1 MNKSKTIVI
10 CVDRDNDIGEKA
22 GLDTPIIGKEAS
34 LSAATKLALADSEDS
49 DVNAIFEAIRV
60 YERLIDEDVEAE
72 IALVAGDKKVG
83 VESDRE
89 IGKELD
95 DIVSKLE
102 VDSAILVSD
111 GAEDELIIPIVQ
123 SRVKIDSVRRVVV
136 KQSEHLESTF
146 YVIKR
151 LFEDPKFSRTF
162 LPPLGILL
170 FLLAIS
176 LLFGLSGQVMGLI
189 LAFLGIYMLLKGLG
203 RENIIINLF
212 ESTKQSLYSGKITIV
227 AYICAVV
234 LILVGTS
241 KGILGITEMPESS
254 EHIFLG
260 FVYYV
265 KWAIWW
271 YVGAALAPII
281 GGIMNM
287 LIDGEKIVR
296 QWTLLFSV
304 IASGLVIWG
313 GSECIIFLSEGNS
326 PIGYQYLFFSI
337 LGAICLYL
345 IGVRISWYARDAITK
360 RERGGL
366 DRPR

>member
-1 MNKSKTIVI
+1 MDKSKTIVI

-49 DVNAIFEAIRV
+49 DVNAIFYAISV
-60 YERLIDEDVEAE
+60 YDRLVEEDVEAE
-72 IALVAGDKKVG
+72 IVLVAGDKKVG
-83 VESDRE
+83 VTSDRK

-95 DIVSKLE
+95 EVLSKLGP
-102 VDSAILVSD
+102 DTAILVSD
-111 GAEDELIIPIVQ
+111 GAEDESIIPIIQ
-123 SRVKIDSVRRVVV
+123 SRVKIDSVRRVIV

-162 LPPLGILL
+162 LPPIGILL

-176 LLFGLSGQVMGLI
+176 LLFGMTGQVMGLI

-203 RENIIINLF
+203 RENILKNLF
-212 ESTKQSLYSGKITIV
+212 ESAKQSLYSGKITIV
-227 AYICAVV
+227 VYICAVV

-241 KGILGITEMPESS
+241 KGILGITQLPEFS
-254 EHIFLG
+254 EHVFLG
-260 FVYYV
+260 FTYYV
-265 KWAIWW
+265 KWSIWW

-281 GGIMNM
+281 GGIINM
-287 LIDGEKIVR
+287 LIEGEKIVR
-296 QWTLLFSV
+296 QWTILFSV
-304 IASGLVIWG
+304 VASGLVIWG
-313 GSECIIFLSEGNS
+313 GSECITLLLSEE
-326 PIGYQYLFFSI
+326 PLVGYQYLFFSI

-345 IGVRISWYARDAITK
+345 AGVRISWYARDAITK
-360 RERGGL
+360 REREV
-366 DRPR
+366 

>member
-1 MNKSKTIVI
+1 MDKSKTIVI

-49 DVNAIFEAIRV
+49 DVNAIFYAISVYDRLVEEA
-60 YERLIDEDVEAE
+60 VEAE
-72 IALVAGDKKVG
+72 IVLVAGDKKVG
-83 VESDRE
+83 VTSDRK

-95 DIVSKLE
+95 EVLSKLGP
-102 VDSAILVSD
+102 DTAILVSD
-111 GAEDELIIPIVQ
+111 GAEDESIVPIIQ

-162 LPPLGILL
+162 LPPLGL
-170 FLLAIS
+170 FLCLLAIS
-176 LLFGLSGQVMGLI
+176 LLFGMSGQVMGLI

-203 RENIIINLF
+203 RENILKNLF
-212 ESTKQSLYSGKITIV
+212 ESAKQSLYSGKITIV
-227 AYICAVV
+227 VYICAVV

-241 KGILGITEMPESS
+241 KGILGITQLPESS

-260 FVYYV
+260 FTYYV
-265 KWAIWW
+265 KWSIWW

-281 GGIMNM
+281 GGIINM
-287 LIDGEKIVR
+287 LIEGEKIVR
-296 QWTLLFSV
+296 PWTILFSV
-304 IASGLVIWG
+304 VASGLVIWG
-313 GSECIIFLSEGNS
+313 GSECIILLLSEE
-326 PIGYQYLFFSI
+326 PLVGYQYLFFSI

-345 IGVRISWYARDAITK
+345 AGVRISWYARDAITK
-360 RERGGL
+360 REREV
-366 DRPR
+366 

>member
-1 MNKSKTIVI
+1 MDKSKTIVI

-49 DVNAIFEAIRV
+49 DVNAIFYAISV
-60 YERLIDEDVEAE
+60 YDRLVEEDVEAE
-72 IALVAGDKKVG
+72 IVLVAGDKKVG
-83 VESDRE
+83 VTSDRK

-95 DIVSKLE
+95 EVLSKLGP
-102 VDSAILVSD
+102 DTAILVSD
-111 GAEDELIIPIVQ
+111 GAEDESIIPIIQ

-162 LPPLGILL
+162 LPPIGLLL

-176 LLFGLSGQVMGLI
+176 LLFGMSGQVMGLI

-203 RENIIINLF
+203 RENILKNLF
-212 ESTKQSLYSGKITIV
+212 ESAKQSLYSGKITIV
-227 AYICAVV
+227 VYICAVV

-241 KGILGITEMPESS
+241 KGILGITQLPESS

-260 FVYYV
+260 FTYYV
-265 KWAIWW
+265 KCSIWW

-281 GGIMNM
+281 GGIINM
-287 LIDGEKIVR
+287 LIEGEKIVR
-296 QWTLLFSV
+296 QWTILFSV
-304 IASGLVIWG
+304 VASGLVIWG
-313 GSECIIFLSEGNS
+313 GSECITLLLSEE
-326 PIGYQYLFFSI
+326 PLVGYQYLFFSI

-345 IGVRISWYARDAITK
+345 AGVRISWYARDAITK
-360 RERGGL
+360 REREV
-366 DRPR
+366 

>member
-1 MNKSKTIVI
+1 MDKSKTIVI

-49 DVNAIFEAIRV
+49 DVNAIFYAISVYDRLVEEA
-60 YERLIDEDVEAE
+60 VEAE
-72 IALVAGDKKVG
+72 LVLVAGDKKVG
-83 VESDRE
+83 VTSDRE

-95 DIVSKLE
+95 EVLSKLGP
-102 VDSAILVSD
+102 DTAILVSD
-111 GAEDELIIPIVQ
+111 GAEDESIVPIIQ

-162 LPPLGILL
+162 LPPLGLFL

-176 LLFGLSGQVMGLI
+176 LLFGMSGQVMGLI

-203 RENIIINLF
+203 RENILKNLF
-212 ESTKQSLYSGKITIV
+212 ESAKQSLYSGKITIV
-227 AYICAVV
+227 VYICAVV

-241 KGILGITEMPESS
+241 KGILGITQLPESS

-260 FVYYV
+260 FTYYV
-265 KWAIWW
+265 KWSIWW

-281 GGIMNM
+281 GGIINM
-287 LIDGEKIVR
+287 LIEGEKIVR

-304 IASGLVIWG
+304 LASGLVIWG
-313 GSECIIFLSEGNS
+313 GSECIILLLSEE
-326 PIGYQYLFFSI
+326 PLVGYQYLFFSI

-345 IGVRISWYARDAITK
+345 AGVRISWYARDAITK
-360 RERGGL
+360 REREV
-366 DRPR
+366 

>member
-1 MNKSKTIVI
+1 MDKSKTIVI

-49 DVNAIFEAIRV
+49 DVNAIFYAISV
-60 YERLIDEDVEAE
+60 YDRLVEEDVEAE
-72 IALVAGDKKVG
+72 IVLVAGDKKVG
-83 VESDRE
+83 VTSDRK

-95 DIVSKLE
+95 EVLSKLGS
-102 VDSAILVSD
+102 DTAILVSD
-111 GAEDELIIPIVQ
+111 GAEDESIVPIIQ

-162 LPPLGILL
+162 LPPLGLFL

-176 LLFGLSGQVMGLI
+176 LLFGMSGQVMGLI

-203 RENIIINLF
+203 RENILKNLF
-212 ESTKQSLYSGKITIV
+212 ESAKQSLYSGKITIV
-227 AYICAVV
+227 VYICAVV

-241 KGILGITEMPESS
+241 KGILGITQLPESS

-260 FVYYV
+260 FTYYV
-265 KWAIWW
+265 KWSIWW

-281 GGIMNM
+281 GGIINM
-287 LIDGEKIVR
+287 LIEGEKIVR
-296 QWTLLFSV
+296 QWTILFSV
-304 IASGLVIWG
+304 VASGLVIWG
-313 GSECIIFLSEGNS
+313 GSECIILLLSEE
-326 PIGYQYLFFSI
+326 PLVGYQYLFFSI

-345 IGVRISWYARDAITK
+345 AGVRISWYARDAITK
-360 RERGGL
+360 REREV
-366 DRPR
+366 

>member
-1 MNKSKTIVI
+1 MDKSKTIVI

-49 DVNAIFEAIRV
+49 DVNAIFYAISV
-60 YERLIDEDVEAE
+60 YDRLVEEDVEAE
-72 IALVAGDKKVG
+72 IVLVAGDKKVG
-83 VESDRE
+83 VTSDRK

-95 DIVSKLE
+95 EVLSKLGP
-102 VDSAILVSD
+102 DTAILVSD
-111 GAEDELIIPIVQ
+111 GAEDESIVPIIQ

-162 LPPLGILL
+162 LPPLGL
-170 FLLAIS
+170 FLCLLAIS
-176 LLFGLSGQVMGLI
+176 LLFGMSGQVMGLI

-203 RENIIINLF
+203 RENILKNLF
-212 ESTKQSLYSGKITIV
+212 ESAKQSLYSGKITIV
-227 AYICAVV
+227 VYICAVV

-241 KGILGITEMPESS
+241 KGILGITQLPESS

-260 FVYYV
+260 FTYYV
-265 KWAIWW
+265 KWSIWW

-281 GGIMNM
+281 GGIINM
-287 LIDGEKIVR
+287 LIEGEKIVR
-296 QWTLLFSV
+296 PWTILFSV
-304 IASGLVIWG
+304 VASGLVIWG
-313 GSECIIFLSEGNS
+313 GSECIILLLSEE
-326 PIGYQYLFFSI
+326 PLVGYQYLFFSI

-345 IGVRISWYARDAITK
+345 AGVRISWYARDAITK
-360 RERGGL
+360 REREV
-366 DRPR
+366 

>member
-1 MNKSKTIVI
+1 MDKSKTIVI

-49 DVNAIFEAIRV
+49 DVNAIFYAISV
-60 YERLIDEDVEAE
+60 YDRLVEEDVEAE
-72 IALVAGDKKVG
+72 IVLVAGDKKVG
-83 VESDRE
+83 VTSDRK

-95 DIVSKLE
+95 EVLSKLGS
-102 VDSAILVSD
+102 DTAILVSD
-111 GAEDELIIPIVQ
+111 GAEDESIVPIIQ

-162 LPPLGILL
+162 LPPLGLFL

-176 LLFGLSGQVMGLI
+176 LLFGMSGQVMGLI

-203 RENIIINLF
+203 RENILKNLF
-212 ESTKQSLYSGKITIV
+212 ESAKQSLYSGKITIV
-227 AYICAVV
+227 VYICAVV

-241 KGILGITEMPESS
+241 KGILGITQMPESS

-260 FVYYV
+260 FTYYV
-265 KWAIWW
+265 KWSIWW

-281 GGIMNM
+281 GGIINM
-287 LIDGEKIVR
+287 LIEGEKIVR
-296 QWTLLFSV
+296 QWTILFSV
-304 IASGLVIWG
+304 VASGLVIWG
-313 GSECIIFLSEGNS
+313 GSECIILLLSEE
-326 PIGYQYLFFSI
+326 PLVGYQYLFFSI

-345 IGVRISWYARDAITK
+345 VGVRISWYARDAITK
-360 RERGGL
+360 RKREV
-366 DRPR
+366 

>member
-1 MNKSKTIVI
+1 MDKSKTIVI

-49 DVNAIFEAIRV
+49 DVNAIFYAISV
-60 YERLIDEDVEAE
+60 YDRLIEEDVEAE
-72 IALVAGDKKVG
+72 IVLVAGDKKVG
-83 VESDRE
+83 VTSDRK

-95 DIVSKLE
+95 EVLSKLGS
-102 VDSAILVSD
+102 DTAILVSD
-111 GAEDELIIPIVQ
+111 GAEDESIVPIIQ

-162 LPPLGILL
+162 LPPLGLLL

-176 LLFGLSGQVMGLI
+176 LLFGMSGQVMGLI

-203 RENIIINLF
+203 RENILKNLF
-212 ESTKQSLYSGKITIV
+212 ESAKQSLYSGKITIV
-227 AYICAVV
+227 VYICAVV

-241 KGILGITEMPESS
+241 KGILGITQMPESS

-260 FVYYV
+260 FTYYV
-265 KWAIWW
+265 KWSIWW

-281 GGIMNM
+281 GGIINM
-287 LIDGEKIVR
+287 LIEGEKIVR
-296 QWTLLFSV
+296 QWTILFSV
-304 IASGLVIWG
+304 VASGLVIWG
-313 GSECIIFLSEGNS
+313 GSECIILLLSEE
-326 PIGYQYLFFSI
+326 PLVGYQYLFFSI

-345 IGVRISWYARDAITK
+345 VGVRISWYARDAITK
-360 RERGGL
+360 RKREV
-366 DRPR
+366 

>member
-1 MNKSKTIVI
+1 MDKSKTIVI

-49 DVNAIFEAIRV
+49 DVNAIFYAISV
-60 YERLIDEDVEAE
+60 YDRLVEEDVEAE
-72 IALVAGDKKVG
+72 IVLVAGDKKVG
-83 VESDRE
+83 VTSDRE

-95 DIVSKLE
+95 EVLSKLGS
-102 VDSAILVSD
+102 DSAILVSD
-111 GAEDELIIPIVQ
+111 GAEDESIVPIIQ

-162 LPPLGILL
+162 LPPLGLFL

-176 LLFGLSGQVMGLI
+176 LLFGMSGQVMGLV

-203 RENIIINLF
+203 RENILKNLF
-212 ESTKQSLYSGKITIV
+212 ESAKQSLYSGKITIV
-227 AYICAVV
+227 VYICAVV

-241 KGILGITEMPESS
+241 KGILGITQLPDSS

-260 FVYYV
+260 FTYYV
-265 KWAIWW
+265 KWSIWW

-281 GGIMNM
+281 GGIINM

-296 QWTLLFSV
+296 QWTILFSV
-304 IASGLVIWG
+304 VASGLVIWG
-313 GSECIIFLSEGNS
+313 GSECIILLLSEE
-326 PIGYQYLFFSI
+326 PLVGYQYLFFSI

-345 IGVRISWYARDAITK
+345 AGVRISWYARDAITK
-360 RERGGL
+360 REREV
-366 DRPR
+366 

>member
-1 MNKSKTIVI
+1 MDKSKTIVI

-49 DVNAIFEAIRV
+49 DVNAIFYAISV
-60 YERLIDEDVEAE
+60 YDRLVEEDVEAE
-72 IALVAGDKKVG
+72 IVLVAGDKKVG
-83 VESDRE
+83 VTSDRK

-95 DIVSKLE
+95 EVLSKLGP
-102 VDSAILVSD
+102 DTAILVSD
-111 GAEDELIIPIVQ
+111 GAEDESIVPIIQ

-162 LPPLGILL
+162 LPPLGLFL

-176 LLFGLSGQVMGLI
+176 LLFGMSGQVMGLI

-203 RENIIINLF
+203 RENILKNLF
-212 ESTKQSLYSGKITIV
+212 ESAKQSLYSGKITIV
-227 AYICAVV
+227 VYICAVV

-241 KGILGITEMPESS
+241 KGILGITQPESS

-260 FVYYV
+260 FTYYV
-265 KWAIWW
+265 KWSIWW

-281 GGIMNM
+281 GGIINM
-287 LIDGEKIVR
+287 LIEGEKIVR
-296 QWTLLFSV
+296 QWTILFSV
-304 IASGLVIWG
+304 VASGLVIWG
-313 GSECIIFLSEGNS
+313 GSECIILLLSEE
-326 PIGYQYLFFSI
+326 PLVGYQYLFFSI

-345 IGVRISWYARDAITK
+345 AGVRISWYARDAITK
-360 RERGGL
+360 REREV
-366 DRPR
+366 

>member
-1 MNKSKTIVI
+1 MDKSKTIVI

-49 DVNAIFEAIRV
+49 DVNAIFYAISV
-60 YERLIDEDVEAE
+60 YDRLVEEDVEAE
-72 IALVAGDKKVG
+72 IVLIAGDKKVG
-83 VESDRE
+83 VTSDRK

-95 DIVSKLE
+95 EVLSKLGP
-102 VDSAILVSD
+102 DTAILVSD
-111 GAEDELIIPIVQ
+111 GAEDESIIPIIQ

-162 LPPLGILL
+162 LPPIGLLL

-176 LLFGLSGQVMGLI
+176 LLFGMSGQVMGLI

-203 RENIIINLF
+203 RENILKNIF
-212 ESTKQSLYSGKITIV
+212 ESAKQSLYSGKITIV
-227 AYICAVV
+227 VYICAVV

-241 KGILGITEMPESS
+241 KGILGIAQLTESS

-260 FVYYV
+260 FTYYV
-265 KWAIWW
+265 KWSIWW

-313 GSECIIFLSEGNS
+313 GSECIILLLSEE
-326 PIGYQYLFFSI
+326 PLVGYQYLFFSI

-345 IGVRISWYARDAITK
+345 AGVRISWYARDAITK
-360 RERGGL
+360 REREV
-366 DRPR
+366 

>member
-1 MNKSKTIVI
+1 MDKSKTIVI

-49 DVNAIFEAIRV
+49 DVNAIFYAISV
-60 YERLIDEDVEAE
+60 YDRLVEEDVEAE
-72 IALVAGDKKVG
+72 IVLVAGDKKVG
-83 VESDRE
+83 VTSDRE

-95 DIVSKLE
+95 EVLSKLGP
-102 VDSAILVSD
+102 DTAILVSD
-111 GAEDELIIPIVQ
+111 GAEDESIVPIIQ

-162 LPPLGILL
+162 LPPLGLFL

-176 LLFGLSGQVMGLI
+176 LLFGMSGQVMGLI

-203 RENIIINLF
+203 RENILKNLF
-212 ESTKQSLYSGKITIV
+212 ESAKQSLYSGKITIV
-227 AYICAVV
+227 VYICAVV

-241 KGILGITEMPESS
+241 KGILGITQLPESS

-260 FVYYV
+260 FTYYV
-265 KWAIWW
+265 KWSIWW

-281 GGIMNM
+281 GGIINM
-287 LIDGEKIVR
+287 LIEGEKIVR
-296 QWTLLFSV
+296 QWTILFSV
-304 IASGLVIWG
+304 LASGLVIWG
-313 GSECIIFLSEGNS
+313 GSECIILLLSEE
-326 PIGYQYLFFSI
+326 PLVGYQYLFFSI

-345 IGVRISWYARDAITK
+345 AGVRISWYARDAITK
-360 RERGGL
+360 REREV
-366 DRPR
+366 

>member
-1 MNKSKTIVI
+1 MDKSKTIVI

-49 DVNAIFEAIRV
+49 DVNAIFYAISV
-60 YERLIDEDVEAE
+60 YDRLVEEDVEAE
-72 IALVAGDKKVG
+72 IVLVAGDKKVG
-83 VESDRE
+83 VTSDRK

-95 DIVSKLE
+95 EVLSKLGS
-102 VDSAILVSD
+102 DTAILVSD
-111 GAEDELIIPIVQ
+111 GAEDESIVPIIQ

-162 LPPLGILL
+162 LPPLGLFL

-176 LLFGLSGQVMGLI
+176 LLFGMSGQVMGLI

-203 RENIIINLF
+203 RENILKNLF
-212 ESTKQSLYSGKITIV
+212 ESAKQSLYSGKITIV
-227 AYICAVV
+227 VYICAVV

-241 KGILGITEMPESS
+241 KGILGITQMPESS

-260 FVYYV
+260 FTYYV
-265 KWAIWW
+265 KWSIWW

-281 GGIMNM
+281 GGIINM
-287 LIDGEKIVR
+287 LIEGEKIVR
-296 QWTLLFSV
+296 QWTILFSV
-304 IASGLVIWG
+304 VASGLVIWG
-313 GSECIIFLSEGNS
+313 GSECIILLLSEE
-326 PIGYQYLFFSI
+326 PLVGYQYLFFSI

-345 IGVRISWYARDAITK
+345 VGVRISWYARDAITK
-360 RERGGL
+360 REREV
-366 DRPR
+366 

>member
-1 MNKSKTIVI
+1 MDKPKTIVI

-34 LSAATKLALADSEDS
+34 ISTATKLALADSEDS
-49 DVNAIFEAIRV
+49 DVNAIFGAISI
-60 YERLIDEDVEAE
+60 YDRLVEEDAEAE
-72 IALVAGDKKVG
+72 VVLVAGDKNVG
-83 VESDRE
+83 VTSDRE

-95 DIVSKLE
+95 EVLSKLGP
-102 VDSAILVSD
+102 DTAILVSD
-111 GAEDELIIPIVQ
+111 GAEDETIIPIIQ

-136 KQSEHLESTF
+136 KQSEQLESTF

-162 LPPLGILL
+162 LPPLGLFL

-176 LLFGLSGQVMGLI
+176 ILFGMSGQVMGLI

-212 ESTKQSLYSGKITIV
+212 ENAKQSLYSGKISIV
-227 AYICAVV
+227 VYICAVV

-241 KGILGITEMPESS
+241 KGVLGITKMPESS
-254 EHIFLG
+254 EYIFMG
-260 FVYYV
+260 FMYYV
-265 KWAIWW
+265 KWSIWW

-287 LIDGEKIVR
+287 LIEGEKIVR
-296 QWTLLFSV
+296 PWTILFSV

-313 GSECIIFLSEGNS
+313 GSECIILLLSEE
-326 PIGYQYLFFSI
+326 PLVGYQYLFFSI
-337 LGAICLYL
+337 LGAICLYF

-360 RERGGL
+360 SEREV
-366 DRPR
+366 

>member
-1 MNKSKTIVI
+1 MDKSKTIVI
-10 CVDRDNDIGEKA
+10 CVDRDNDMGEKA

-49 DVNAIFEAIRV
+49 DVNAIFNAISL
-60 YERLIDEDVEAE
+60 YDRLVEEDVEAE
-72 IALVAGDKKVG
+72 IVLVAGDKKVG
-83 VESDRE
+83 VTSDRK

-95 DIVSKLE
+95 EVLSKLGS
-102 VDSAILVSD
+102 DTAILVSD
-111 GAEDELIIPIVQ
+111 GAEDESIVPIIQ

-162 LPPLGILL
+162 LPPVGLFL
-170 FLLAIS
+170 FLLAFS
-176 LLFGLSGQVMGLI
+176 LLFGMSGQVMGLV

-203 RENIIINLF
+203 RENILKNLF
-212 ESTKQSLYSGKITIV
+212 ESAKQSLYSGKITIV
-227 AYICAVV
+227 VYICAVV

-241 KGILGITEMPESS
+241 KGILGIPQPESS

-260 FVYYV
+260 FTSYV
-265 KWAIWW
+265 KGSIWW

-281 GGIMNM
+281 GGIINM
-287 LIDGEKIVR
+287 LIEGEKIVR
-296 QWTLLFSV
+296 QWTILFSV

-313 GSECIIFLSEGNS
+313 GSECITLLLRKD
-326 PIGYQYLFFSI
+326 PLPLVGYQYLFFSI

-345 IGVRISWYARDAITK
+345 AGVRISGYARDAITK
-360 RERGGL
+360 REREV
-366 DRPR
+366 

>member
-1 MNKSKTIVI
+1 MDKSKTIVI
-10 CVDRDNDIGEKA
+10 CVDRDNDIGEKT

-49 DVNAIFEAIRV
+49 DVNAIFGAISI
-60 YERLIDEDVEAE
+60 YDRLVEEDVEAE
-72 IALVAGDKKVG
+72 IVLVAGDKKVG
-83 VESDRE
+83 VTSDRE

-95 DIVSKLE
+95 LVLSKLGP
-102 VDSAILVSD
+102 DTAILVSD
-111 GAEDELIIPIVQ
+111 GAEDETIIPIIQ

-176 LLFGLSGQVMGLI
+176 LLFGMTGQVMGLI

-203 RENIIINLF
+203 RENILKNIF
-212 ESTKQSLYSGKITIV
+212 ESAKQSLYSGKITIV
-227 AYICAVV
+227 VYICAVV

-241 KGILGITEMPESS
+241 KGILGITKMPDSS
-254 EHIFLG
+254 EYIFLG
-260 FVYYV
+260 FMYYV
-265 KWAIWW
+265 KWSIWW

-287 LIDGEKIVR
+287 LIEGEKIVR
-296 QWTLLFSV
+296 QWTILFSV

-313 GSECIIFLSEGNS
+313 GSECIILLLSEE
-326 PIGYQYLFFSI
+326 PLVGYQYLFFSI

-360 RERGGL
+360 REREV
-366 DRPR
+366 

>member
-1 MNKSKTIVI
+1 MDKSKTIVI

-49 DVNAIFEAIRV
+49 DVNAIFDAISI
-60 YERLIDEDVEAE
+60 YDRLVEEDVEAE
-72 IALVAGDKKVG
+72 IVLVAGDKKVG
-83 VESDRE
+83 VTSDRK

-95 DIVSKLE
+95 EVLSKLGS
-102 VDSAILVSD
+102 DTAILVSD
-111 GAEDELIIPIVQ
+111 GAEDESIVPIIQ

-162 LPPLGILL
+162 LPPLGLLL

-176 LLFGLSGQVMGLI
+176 LLFGMSGQVMGLI

-203 RENIIINLF
+203 RENILKNLF
-212 ESTKQSLYSGKITIV
+212 ESAKQSLYSGKITIV
-227 AYICAVV
+227 VYICAVV

-241 KGILGITEMPESS
+241 KGILGITQMPESS

-260 FVYYV
+260 FTYYV
-265 KWAIWW
+265 KWSIWW

-281 GGIMNM
+281 GGIINM
-287 LIDGEKIVR
+287 LIEGEKIVR
-296 QWTLLFSV
+296 QWTILFSV
-304 IASGLVIWG
+304 VASGLVIWG
-313 GSECIIFLSEGNS
+313 GSECIILLLSEE
-326 PIGYQYLFFSI
+326 PLVGYQYLFFSI

-345 IGVRISWYARDAITK
+345 AGVRISWYARDAITK
-360 RERGGL
+360 REREV
-366 DRPR
+366 

>member
-1 MNKSKTIVI
+1 MDKSKTIVI

-34 LSAATKLALADSEDS
+34 LAAVTKLALADSEDS
-49 DVNAIFEAIRV
+49 DVNAIFNAISI
-60 YERLIDEDVEAE
+60 YDRLLEDDVEAE
-72 IALVAGDKKVG
+72 IVLVAGDKKVG
-83 VESDRE
+83 VTSDKE

-95 DIVSKLE
+95 EVLSKLGS
-102 VDSAILVSD
+102 DTAILVSD
-111 GAEDELIIPIVQ
+111 GAEDESIIPIIQ

-136 KQSEHLESTF
+136 KQSEQLESTF

-162 LPPLGILL
+162 LPPLGLFL

-176 LLFGLSGQVMGLI
+176 LLFDMSGQVMGLI

-203 RENIIINLF
+203 RENILKNLF
-212 ESTKQSLYSGKITIV
+212 EAAKQSLYSGKITIV
-227 AYICAVV
+227 VYICAVV

-241 KGILGITEMPESS
+241 KGILGITKMPESS
-254 EHIFLG
+254 EYIFLG
-260 FVYYV
+260 FMYYV
-265 KWAIWW
+265 KWSIWW
-271 YVGAALAPII
+271 YVGAAIAPII

-296 QWTLLFSV
+296 QWTILFSV
-304 IASGLVIWG
+304 LASGLVIWG
-313 GSECIIFLSEGNS
+313 GSECIILLLSEE
-326 PIGYQYLFFSI
+326 PLVGYQYLFFSI

-345 IGVRISWYARDAITK
+345 IGLRISWYARDAITK
-360 RERGGL
+360 REREV
-366 DRPR
+366 

>member
-1 MNKSKTIVI
+1 MDKSKTIVI

-49 DVNAIFEAIRV
+49 DVNAIFGAISI
-60 YERLIDEDVEAE
+60 YDRLVEEDVEAE
-72 IALVAGDKKVG
+72 IVLVAGDKKVG
-83 VESDRE
+83 VTSDRE

-95 DIVSKLE
+95 VVLSKFGP
-102 VDSAILVSD
+102 DTAILVSD
-111 GAEDELIIPIVQ
+111 GAEDETIIPIIQ

-151 LFEDPKFSRTF
+151 LFEDPKFSHTF
-162 LPPLGILL
+162 LPPLGL
-170 FLLAIS
+170 FLFFLAIS
-176 LLFGLSGQVMGLI
+176 LLFGMSGQVMGLI

-203 RENIIINLF
+203 RENILKNLF
-212 ESTKQSLYSGKITIV
+212 ESAKQSLYSGKITIV

-241 KGILGITEMPESS
+241 KGILGYTQPETTEP
-254 EHIFLG
+254 IFLG
-260 FVYYV
+260 FMYFIECS
-265 KWAIWW
+265 IWW

-287 LIDGEKIVR
+287 LIEGEKIVR
-296 QWTLLFSV
+296 QWTILFSV
-304 IASGLVIWG
+304 VASGLVIWG
-313 GSECIIFLSEGNS
+313 GSECIILLLSEE
-326 PIGYQYLFFSI
+326 PLVGYQYLFFSI

-360 RERGGL
+360 REREG
-366 DRPR
+366 

>member
-1 MNKSKTIVI
+1 MDKSKTIVI

-49 DVNAIFEAIRV
+49 DVNAIFYAISV
-60 YERLIDEDVEAE
+60 YDRLVEEDVEAE
-72 IALVAGDKKVG
+72 IVLVAGDKKVG
-83 VESDRE
+83 VTSDRK

-95 DIVSKLE
+95 EVLSKLGP
-102 VDSAILVSD
+102 DTAILVSD
-111 GAEDELIIPIVQ
+111 GAEDESIVPIIQ

-162 LPPLGILL
+162 LPPLGLFL

-176 LLFGLSGQVMGLI
+176 LLFGMSGQVMGI
-189 LAFLGIYMLLKGLG
+189 VLAFLGIYMLLKGLG
-203 RENIIINLF
+203 RENILKNLF
-212 ESTKQSLYSGKITIV
+212 ESAKQSLYSGKITIV
-227 AYICAVV
+227 VYICAVV

-241 KGILGITEMPESS
+241 KGILGITQLPESS

-260 FVYYV
+260 FTYYV
-265 KWAIWW
+265 KWSIWW

-281 GGIMNM
+281 GGIINM
-287 LIDGEKIVR
+287 LIEGEKIVR
-296 QWTLLFSV
+296 QWTILFSV
-304 IASGLVIWG
+304 VASGLVIWG
-313 GSECIIFLSEGNS
+313 GSECIILLLSEE
-326 PIGYQYLFFSI
+326 PLVGYQYLFFSI

-345 IGVRISWYARDAITK
+345 AGVRISWYARDAITK
-360 RERGGL
+360 REREV
-366 DRPR
+366 

>member
-1 MNKSKTIVI
+1 MDKSKTIVI

-49 DVNAIFEAIRV
+49 DVNAIFYAISV
-60 YERLIDEDVEAE
+60 YDRLIEEDIEAE
-72 IALVAGDKKVG
+72 IVLVAGDKKVG
-83 VESDRE
+83 VTSDRK

-95 DIVSKLE
+95 EVLSKFGS
-102 VDSAILVSD
+102 DTAILVSD
-111 GAEDELIIPIVQ
+111 GAEDESIVPIIQ

-162 LPPLGILL
+162 LPPLGLFL

-176 LLFGLSGQVMGLI
+176 LLFGMSGQVMGLI

-203 RENIIINLF
+203 RENILKNLF
-212 ESTKQSLYSGKITIV
+212 ESAKQSLYSGKITIV
-227 AYICAVV
+227 VYICAVV

-241 KGILGITEMPESS
+241 KGILGITQMPESS

-260 FVYYV
+260 FTYYV
-265 KWAIWW
+265 KWSIWW
-271 YVGAALAPII
+271 YAGAALAPII
-281 GGIMNM
+281 GGIINM
-287 LIDGEKIVR
+287 LIEGEKIVR
-296 QWTLLFSV
+296 QWTILFSV
-304 IASGLVIWG
+304 VASGLVIWG
-313 GSECIIFLSEGNS
+313 GSECIILLLSEE
-326 PIGYQYLFFSI
+326 PLVGYQYLFFSI

-345 IGVRISWYARDAITK
+345 VGVRISWYARDAITK
-360 RERGGL
+360 REREV
-366 DRPR
+366 

>member
-1 MNKSKTIVI
+1 MDKSKTIVI

-49 DVNAIFEAIRV
+49 DVNAIFYAINV
-60 YERLIDEDVEAE
+60 YDRLVEEDVEAE
-72 IALVAGDKKVG
+72 IVLVAGDKKVG
-83 VESDRE
+83 VTSDRK

-95 DIVSKLE
+95 EVLSKLGP
-102 VDSAILVSD
+102 DTAILVSD
-111 GAEDELIIPIVQ
+111 GAEDESIIPIIQ

-162 LPPLGILL
+162 LPPIGLLL

-176 LLFGLSGQVMGLI
+176 LLFGMSGQVMGLI

-203 RENIIINLF
+203 RENILKNLF
-212 ESTKQSLYSGKITIV
+212 ESAKQSLYSGKITIV
-227 AYICAVV
+227 VYICAVV

-241 KGILGITEMPESS
+241 KGILGITQLPDSS

-260 FVYYV
+260 FTYYV
-265 KWAIWW
+265 KCSIWW

-281 GGIMNM
+281 GGIINM
-287 LIDGEKIVR
+287 LIEGEKIVR
-296 QWTLLFSV
+296 QWTILFSV
-304 IASGLVIWG
+304 VASGLVIWG
-313 GSECIIFLSEGNS
+313 GSECITLLLSEE
-326 PIGYQYLFFSI
+326 PLVGYQYLFFSI

-345 IGVRISWYARDAITK
+345 AGVRISWYARDAITK
-360 RERGGL
+360 REREV
-366 DRPR
+366 